1 MTKPEFALIEGDAR
15 QQILCQLLEE
25 AGYRVQLLPPPEKWQ
40 YENLPPPGTLLP
52 AAKASAALRQ
62 AAEDQ
67 GFILLEYGNRPD
79 FKTENGGITAENA
92 ICIAMSQGLIRGTH
106 TLVIGNGAI
115 GKPLAAKLRALGA
128 RVWVAAR
135 KPQDLRQIEGAG
147 HCPVPIES
155 LEACLPQVEL
165 LFNTVPALVLPL
177 QRLELLSRDARIIDL
192 ASKPG
197 GVDFAAAEALGI
209 PTIAALGLPGKMT
222 PHAAAEAV
230 LHTIFLMMREESLL

>member
-25 AGYRVQLLPPPEKWQ
+25 AGYAVQLLPPPEKWQ
-40 YENLPPPGTLLP
+40 YENMPPPGTLLP
-52 AAKASAALRQ
+52 AAKASPALRQ
-62 AAEDQ
+62 AAEGQ
-67 GFILLEYGNRPD
+67 GLVLLEYGSRPD

-106 TLVIGNGAI
+106 ILVIGNGAI
-115 GKPLAAKLRALGA
+115 GKPLAAKLRALGG

-135 KPQDLRQIEGAG
+135 KPQDLRQAEGAG
-147 HCPVPIES
+147 HCPVPMES

-165 LFNTVPALVLPL
+165 IFNTVPALVLTR
-177 QRLELLSRDARIIDL
+177 QRLALLSKEARVIDL

-197 GVDFAAAEALGI
+197 GTDFAAAEELGVRAM
-209 PTIAALGLPGKMT
+209 PALGLPGKMT
-222 PHAAAEAV
+222 PKAAAEAV
-230 LHTIFLMMREESLL
+230 LHAIFLMMREEELL